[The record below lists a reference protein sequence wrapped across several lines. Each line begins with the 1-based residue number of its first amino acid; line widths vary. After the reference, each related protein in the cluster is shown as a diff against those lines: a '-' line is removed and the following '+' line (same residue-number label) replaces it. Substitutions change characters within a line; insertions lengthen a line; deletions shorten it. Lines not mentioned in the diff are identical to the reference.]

1 MNEMFDCSG
10 KYDRFG
16 SEEPDDRELYM
27 DRCDVLA
34 ERKSE
39 RLEQIEELQAEIEN
53 REEELKD
60 LYSQLADLMA
70 S

>member
-1 MNEMFDCSG
+1 MNEMYDCSG

-16 SEEPDDRELYM
+16 GEEPDDRELYM

-34 ERKSE
+34 EMESE
-39 RLEQIEELQAEIEN
+39 RLEQIEELQSEIDN

-60 LYSQLADLMA
+60 LYSRLADLMA
-70 S
+70 G

>member
-16 SEEPDDRELYM
+16 GEEPDDREFYM

-34 ERKSE
+34 ERESE
-39 RLEQIEELQAEIEN
+39 RLEQIEELQDEIDS
-53 REEELKD
+53 RESELRG
-60 LYSQLADLMA
+60 LYHQLAELMA
-70 S
+70 G